1 MGVDPG
7 LGSPLVRED
16 EDFAVEVIGL
26 TGQLDMDGKSSKH
39 RRSYVTTGALW

>member
-16 EDFAVEVIGL
+16 EDSTVEVIGL
-26 TGQLDMDGKSSKH
+26 TGQFDMMDGG
-39 RRSYVTTGALW
+39 TWGMA

>member
-16 EDFAVEVIGL
+16 EDSTVEVIGL
-26 TGQLDMDGKSSKH
+26 TWQLDMMDGG
-39 RRSYVTTGALW
+39 TWGMA